1 MTDGAT
7 LAQAIEVQRLY
18 RRDFLSPNQI
28 AKIMGINLMMI
39 AGVISGRYF
48 PESIKQWKGRE

>member
-1 MTDGAT
+1 MTDGVT

-48 PESIKQWKGRE
+48 PESLEQWEGRE